1 MTNTCAK
8 AVTDLT
14 GLTTWLIRP
23 DSNSLGMPGERSQ
36 TPLLLL
42 PHIMLEKEFIFY
54 FTHVPLSFAIFLSPP
69 FQDASYL
76 LRGLDY

>member
-36 TPLLLL
+36 TPLLL

-54 FTHVPLSFAIFLSPP
+54 FTDVPLSFAIFLSPP